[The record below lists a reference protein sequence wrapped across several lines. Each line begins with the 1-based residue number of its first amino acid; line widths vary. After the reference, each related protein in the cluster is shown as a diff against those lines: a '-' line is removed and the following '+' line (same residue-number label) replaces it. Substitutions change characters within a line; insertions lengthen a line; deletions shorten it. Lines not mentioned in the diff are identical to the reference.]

1 MRVFNNTE
9 TKTTIIGE
17 NIFYN
22 NGTITAFYI
31 LPLVNYSVLNK
42 EGIQTAITKIENA
55 LTSLASK
62 RQNVEF
68 SISNINKVIKAK
80 DVYNNLLDTIRI
92 YSEDYDIPNEFKKN
106 IKDQNISYC
115 ILGINIDQNEYSD
128 IEQASFKE
136 VIKQTIDKAA
146 SKIFSGNNVNIDVK
160 KILTIEESI
169 YSVISTLCTRA
180 TKELV
185 FYRFISNLYPSYE
198 ISYDTN
204 SYLRDETYDKVAGIT
219 VQTIKSEF
227 GYFVMNNEGVDLFR
241 ITDNEN
247 IRISC

>member
-42 EGIQTAITKIENA
+42 DGIQTAITKIENA

-92 YSEDYDIPNEFKKN
+92 
-106 IKDQNISYC
+106 
-115 ILGINIDQNEYSD
+115 
-128 IEQASFKE
+128 
-136 VIKQTIDKAA
+136 
-146 SKIFSGNNVNIDVK
+146 
-160 KILTIEESI
+160 
-169 YSVISTLCTRA
+169 
-180 TKELV
+180 
-185 FYRFISNLYPSYE
+185 
-198 ISYDTN
+198 
-204 SYLRDETYDKVAGIT
+204 
-219 VQTIKSEF
+219 
-227 GYFVMNNEGVDLFR
+227 
-241 ITDNEN
+241 
-247 IRISC
+247 